1 MRLLLFSFC
10 FFLMISCQN
19 LTNKPKKP
27 SFLIGN
33 WIRLNGKK
41 GSKTYET
48 WNTNFTG
55 IDYTKQGH
63 KTSFEEI

>member
-1 MRLLLFSFC
+1 
-10 FFLMISCQN
+10 MISCQN

-48 WNTNFTG
+48 WNTHFSG